1 MRLRPQAELDALVA
15 SIDCRK
21 TQSLIGSGGV
31 FTVSVARHD
40 LTPAHLIWFL
50 LTNSASCGAEDGAA
64 QWKPC
69 STRVHTAMHGLMPRS
84 AALHAPPHH
93 PHPNIQGDLWLGWI
107 AAQGQPGEALPVS
120 AGGVS
125 GTLADL
131 TQAMAA
137 LARCAPGAARV
148 LWAQRLCIEQLHQAS
163 NRAVAEHLLPDLIAG
178 HRAGACLLPDAQR
191 IPLAGRRRD
200 RAWRLYGSLGSV
212 TNLQWAGHVLVAPV
226 HFEDDQRTVVLLSGD
241 QDGIRRGPDHDG
253 AHWHGTRTARLD
265 VEGVFFRD
273 DEILDSEADALD
285 ARVLA
290 VRQALCA
297 GLDTAP

>member
-1 MRLRPQAELDALVA
+1 
-15 SIDCRK
+15 
-21 TQSLIGSGGV
+21 
-31 FTVSVARHD
+31 
-40 LTPAHLIWFL
+40 
-50 LTNSASCGAEDGAA
+50 
-64 QWKPC
+64 
-69 STRVHTAMHGLMPRS
+69 MHGLMPRS

-93 PHPNIQGDLWLGWI
+93 PHPNVQGDLWLGWI
-107 AAQGQPGEALPVS
+107 AAQGLTRLALPAS
-120 AGGVS
+120 AGGVG

-178 HRAGACLLPDAQR
+178 HRAGACLLPDA
-191 IPLAGRRRD
+191 
-200 RAWRLYGSLGSV
+200 
-212 TNLQWAGHVLVAPV
+212 
-226 HFEDDQRTVVLLSGD
+226 QRTVVLLSGD